1 MELVKPGFLC
11 LSSVDV
17 LVSSNISVS
26 EVVAHVDS
34 LMADERWAHTVVFL
48 LWGVFDFNLSPFPMS
63 G

>member
-11 LSSVDV
+11 LSSVDA

-34 LMADERWAHTVVFL
+34 LMADKR
-48 LWGVFDFNLSPFPMS
+48 
-63 G
+63 